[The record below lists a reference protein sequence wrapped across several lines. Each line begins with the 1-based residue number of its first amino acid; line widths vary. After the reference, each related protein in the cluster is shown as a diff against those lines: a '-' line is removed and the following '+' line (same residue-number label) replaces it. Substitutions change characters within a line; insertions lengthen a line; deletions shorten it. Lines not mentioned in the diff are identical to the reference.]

1 MRQKLYS
8 SLGIVI
14 FAFLSIMISADV
26 VIFNEKTYPPLFEN
40 YGVYTNINASQETIL
55 QQHTNILN
63 YIQQEEPLEPILLN
77 QKEIRHMADVQN
89 IVTRGQQLLMLWVL
103 IQFVIVL
110 RIREKKKVLL
120 DGGILTLGILGVLAL
135 SPFAATFYNMHK
147 LLFDN
152 DLWLLNP
159 ATDNLIKMYPEML
172 FKAIATKIS
181 LVASIVAAASIAI
194 GLYKSSRKETE
205 WQK

>member
-1 MRQKLYS
+1 
-8 SLGIVI
+8 
-14 FAFLSIMISADV
+14 MISADV

-120 DGGILTLGILGVLAL
+120 YGGILTLGILGVVAF

-159 ATDNLIKMYPEML
+159 ATDNLIKIYPEVL
-172 FKAIATKIS
+172 FRAIAMKIS
-181 LVASIVAAASIAI
+181 LVAGIVAGASIAI
-194 GLYKSSRKETE
+194 GLYKSSKKVTE
-205 WQK
+205 